1 MESARPEAAGALTGD
16 AILFEATLNSRP
28 KGLTNVAGNLP
39 EVTDSNFQAEVLEAD
54 KPVLVDFWAPW
65 CGPCRIVAPHLE
77 ELDAERDDVT
87 VVKLN
92 TDDNPNTAAK
102 YNVMSIPTLLLFK
115 HGEVAHQIIG
125 ALPKQRLLQELEPAL
140 AA

>member
-1 MESARPEAAGALTGD
+1 MSYVKRNRAARARAILQFLKSEATSEGASVAGALT
-16 AILFEATLNSRP
+16 
-28 KGLTNVAGNLP
+28 
-39 EVTDSNFQAEVLEAD
+39 EVTDTNFQAEVVEATEA
-54 KPVLVDFWAPW
+54 VLVDFWAPW

-77 ELDAERDDVT
+77 ELDAEREDIR

-92 TDDNPNTAAK
+92 VDDNPETAAR

-115 HGEVAHQIIG
+115 NGAVAHQIVG
-125 ALPKQRLLQELEPAL
+125 ALPKNRLVQELEPAL